1 MFGRGISYH
10 DKVLDN
16 YHKCFLQMAACLA
29 AFESKY
35 DLYNNFNHIIKD
47 VKNIYHKDFGISS
60 RCNLFHFSED
70 NIILKN

>member
-1 MFGRGISYH
+1 
-10 DKVLDN
+10 
-16 YHKCFLQMAACLA
+16 MAACSA
-29 AFESKY
+29 AFESKD